1 MLEVLVSL
9 VLVLSLRPP
18 ALKLHLRC
26 PEPLC
31 CVTPV
36 PPSGEH
42 GTYTRL
48 QNLRGVEDELEV
60 QFNAKEMLKKEES
73 KNLSIFFLSQKPP
86 LDKKIYTEYIVI
98 KKLRKT
104 RVTCH
109 TSPGLDR

>member
-9 VLVLSLRPP
+9 VLVLSLRPPPP

-73 KNLSIFFLSQKPP
+73 KNLSIFFYHKNRP
-86 LDKKIYTEYIVI
+86 
-98 KKLRKT
+98 
-104 RVTCH
+104 
-109 TSPGLDR
+109 